1 MVRLLVCGA
10 GARWF
15 SGMAGESSAVLLLRR
30 LSRGRYRLAN
40 FRHTER
46 RLAILAL
53 HLFPAN
59 FIRNRQNLPALKI
72 RANDLNGHAG
82 NIGQSSTQLEST
94 PTLSVQ
100 NLADYWNARR
110 RPGGKSSI
118 FIAGSFL
125 YGV

>member
-1 MVRLLVCGA
+1 MVPTVLALALRQST
-10 GARWF
+10 R
-15 SGMAGESSAVLLLRR
+15 SERPLLLRA
-30 LSRGRYRLAN
+30 LSPRDGGYRLAN
-40 FRHTER
+40 LRHPER

-53 HLFPAN
+53 YLFPAN
-59 FIRNRQNLPALKI
+59 FIRYGQNLPALKI

-94 PTLSVQ
+94 PTPPLQ